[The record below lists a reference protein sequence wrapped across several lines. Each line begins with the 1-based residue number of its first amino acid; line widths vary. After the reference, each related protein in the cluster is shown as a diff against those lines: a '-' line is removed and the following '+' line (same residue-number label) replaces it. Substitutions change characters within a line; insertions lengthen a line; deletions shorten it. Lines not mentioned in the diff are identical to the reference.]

1 MKLQQQRERLASI
14 IQGTRAGTWELNV
27 QTGEAILNDL
37 WAQKVGYTLQELA
50 PISFKTWETLAHP
63 DDREMARAAL
73 EHHLSGAL
81 DFYECHVRM
90 KHKDGRWVWMH
101 NRGQIVTRSAGG
113 QPLMV
118 YGASVDI
125 TTQRQAAEQ
134 LQQTN
139 LSLEAANE
147 RANALAEQATEA
159 NRAKS
164 EFLAMMSHEI
174 RTPMNA
180 VLGMNSLLL
189 NTPLDARQ
197 TEFAR
202 TVATSGEALL
212 DIINDIL
219 DLSKIEAGGQL
230 QIEEQ
235 PFSLRKLAG
244 GVVQLLQPRAQ
255 ERGLSL
261 AADLAED
268 IPDWLQGDAGR
279 LRQVLMNL
287 AGNGLKFTDRGGVKI
302 RVRLLGVV
310 GRVPSPGAAP
320 RVRLRFEVQDTGAGI
335 SAADSAR
342 LFQAFTQVDSSATR
356 RRAGTG
362 LGLAISK
369 RIVELM
375 GGCMGLESEP
385 GRGSLF
391 WFELALEVAQ
401 SPETENER
409 RLPSAATQVEAAAP
423 SRPLRILVAED
434 YEPNRRLAMYMLES
448 LGHRA
453 DFAANGRAAVEAW
466 ERSAYDV
473 IIMDCQMPEMDG
485 FEATQ
490 EIRRREAA
498 RSADGARRVGIVALT
513 ANAVKGDSER
523 CLAAGMDDY
532 LSKPYTAQQLGA
544 ALNRRAVPPD
554 REAPP
559 AETGSAPLAAADFD
573 PQRPAELCAEL
584 DQEGV
589 LAIMDDFLR
598 ELPETVGRLTALAS
612 SGPVEELARLAHS
625 LRGIGRSVG
634 LEKLAGHCQALEA
647 AANAGDSERI
657 AELVRAIP
665 GAAEAGQSA
674 LRQWLAERA
683 GDGRKSS

>member
-1 MKLQQQRERLASI
+1 LKLQQQRERLASI

-219 DLSKIEAGGQL
+219 DLSKIEAGG
-230 QIEEQ
+230 
-235 PFSLRKLAG
+235 
-244 GVVQLLQPRAQ
+244 
-255 ERGLSL
+255 
-261 AADLAED
+261 
-268 IPDWLQGDAGR
+268 
-279 LRQVLMNL
+279 
-287 AGNGLKFTDRGGVKI
+287 
-302 RVRLLGVV
+302 
-310 GRVPSPGAAP
+310 
-320 RVRLRFEVQDTGAGI
+320 
-335 SAADSAR
+335 
-342 LFQAFTQVDSSATR
+342 SSR
-356 RRAGTG
+356 SR
-362 LGLAISK
+362 S
-369 RIVELM
+369 
-375 GGCMGLESEP
+375 S
-385 GRGSLF
+385 
-391 WFELALEVAQ
+391 
-401 SPETENER
+401 
-409 RLPSAATQVEAAAP
+409 PSA
-423 SRPLRILVAED
+423 S
-434 YEPNRRLAMYMLES
+434 
-448 LGHRA
+448 
-453 DFAANGRAAVEAW
+453 ANWRAAWCSCSSPAL
-466 ERSAYDV
+466 RSAGWRWR
-473 IIMDCQMPEMDG
+473 PTWPRT
-485 FEATQ
+485 F
-490 EIRRREAA
+490 R
-498 RSADGARRVGIVALT
+498 
-513 ANAVKGDSER
+513 
-523 CLAAGMDDY
+523 
-532 LSKPYTAQQLGA
+532 
-544 ALNRRAVPPD
+544 
-554 REAPP
+554 
-559 AETGSAPLAAADFD
+559 TGSRAT
-573 PQRPAELCAEL
+573 PAGC
-584 DQEGV
+584 
-589 LAIMDDFLR
+589 
-598 ELPETVGRLTALAS
+598 
-612 SGPVEELARLAHS
+612 
-625 LRGIGRSVG
+625 
-634 LEKLAGHCQALEA
+634 
-647 AANAGDSERI
+647 
-657 AELVRAIP
+657 VRC
-665 GAAEAGQSA
+665 S
-674 LRQWLAERA
+674 
-683 GDGRKSS
+683 